1 MFVNVVSEK
10 TYAKE
15 TAATFEFAAQIKSS
29 IKVFAFKF
37 IMNLNDDNKSLL
49 LIKFYYSFLD
59 GDIGF

>member
-1 MFVNVVSEK
+1 MFVNVASEK

-15 TAATFEFAAQIKSS
+15 TAATFEFVAQIKSS
-29 IKVFAFKF
+29 IKVFAFQS
-37 IMNLNDDNKSLL
+37 IMNLNDDNKNLL

>member
-1 MFVNVVSEK
+1 MFINVVSEK

-29 IKVFAFKF
+29 IKIFAFQS
-37 IMNLNDDNKSLL
+37 IINLNDVNKSLL

>member
-15 TAATFEFAAQIKSS
+15 TAATFEFAAQINSS
-29 IKVFAFKF
+29 IKVFAFQS